1 VRPTVSELY
10 ALKHSD
16 VGFSEEPEALLLHI
30 RKGKT
35 PEEEPWCDGS
45 VGVSR

>member
-1 VRPTVSELY
+1 MRPTVSELY

-16 VGFSEEPEALLLHI
+16 VGFSKEPEALLLHI

-35 PEEEPWCDGS
+35 GNRTSTTDAGT
-45 VGVSR
+45 